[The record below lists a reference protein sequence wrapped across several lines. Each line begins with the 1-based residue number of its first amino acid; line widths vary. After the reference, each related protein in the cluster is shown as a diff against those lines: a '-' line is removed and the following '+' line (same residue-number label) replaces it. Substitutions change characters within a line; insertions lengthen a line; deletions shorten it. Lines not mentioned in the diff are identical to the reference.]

1 MRLLLTEFRR
11 GLLDENP
18 VFVMVLGLCPAL
30 AVTTSV
36 MNGIGMGLA
45 ATFVLVCSNV
55 IISLIRKGVPN
66 KVRIPAYIVVIAAF
80 TTIVQLHIK
89 AHFSDLDRQLGIFI
103 PLIVVNCIIL
113 GRAEAYAS
121 KNNVFMS
128 LLDGLFVGLGFIAA
142 LVVLGAIR
150 EVLGAN
156 QLLGLKIVPGYEPA
170 TVMLLAPGGF
180 FTIAALMAIRN
191 ALAKAKKG

>member
-1 MRLLLTEFRR
+1 MRLLLAELRR

-30 AVTTSV
+30 AITTSV
-36 MNGIGMGLA
+36 VNGLGMGIA

-55 IISLIRKGVPN
+55 MISLIRKAIPR

-80 TTIVQLHIK
+80 TTVVQLYMK
-89 AHFSDLDRQLGIFI
+89 AYFPILDQQLGIFI

-121 KNNVFMS
+121 KNNVVMS
-128 LLDGLFVGLGFIAA
+128 FLDGLFVGLGFIAA
-142 LVVLGAIR
+142 LMVLGAIR

-156 QLLGLKIVPGYEPA
+156 QLWGLTVVPGYEPA
-170 TVMLLAPGGF
+170 IVMLLAPGGF
-180 FTIAALMAIRN
+180 FTIAAVMAMRN
-191 ALAKAKKG
+191 ALTKTKKE